1 MNGIYLPGFTAH
13 LSVYKSAGNYC
24 MRGRCEQADE
34 ALQAQAIGRIKIRR
48 SPCTEL
54 CEIFLENGTTFERCR
69 LECSNGGGGNGDA
82 LGCIVM
88 CKGAGGSDEFC
99 RRMCLEP

>member
-48 SPCTEL
+48 SPCTEV
-54 CEIFLENGTTFERCR
+54 CEIFLKNGTTFERCIKMQAG
-69 LECSNGGGGNGDA
+69 SSVV
-82 LGCIVM
+82 GCV
-88 CKGAGGSDEFC
+88 
-99 RRMCLEP
+99 